1 MLDENEWTGV
11 TSMQPYCALVFH
23 QLELIVKSSS
33 ELISSIEGSDWEMRP
48 TAGKFSIGELI
59 GHLAL
64 ICEADLYIADGAAE
78 SEMRSFYTVKM
89 PHSKEQALIELAR
102 GFERLK
108 TTYLPLDESQLQKI
122 HTAYW
127 GVSYNRFEWLLETL
141 VHLTHHRGQ
150 LHSMIV
156 HGLGKQPNV
165 QLFE

>member
-1 MLDENEWTGV
+1 
-11 TSMQPYCALVFH
+11 MQPYCAQVFH
-23 QLELIVKSSS
+23 QLELLVNSSG
-33 ELISSIEGSDWEMRP
+33 ELISSIEESDWEVRP
-48 TAGKFSIGELI
+48 TAGKFSVGELI

-64 ICEADLYIADGAAE
+64 ICEADLRIAGGAGE
-78 SEMRSFYTVKM
+78 SEMRAFYSGKT
-89 PHSKEQALIELAR
+89 PHSKQQALIELAN

-108 TTYLPLDESQLQKI
+108 TAYLPLDESQLQKI

-127 GVSYNRFEWLLETL
+127 GVSYSRFEWLLETL
-141 VHLTHHRGQ
+141 VHLAHHRGQ